1 MGRTLRRFQVG
12 NQAPINRQEFH
23 AEFAKVQSR
32 LDRLASRLHTLSE
45 ERISKLEDGLGDI
58 RRLLERC
65 LNTVQSGW
73 DKEC

>member
-1 MGRTLRRFQVG
+1 MGD
-12 NQAPINRQEFH
+12 QAPITRQEFY

-32 LDRLASRLHTLSE
+32 LDRLASRLHALSE
-45 ERISKLEDGLGDI
+45 ERISKLEDELGDM

-65 LNTVQSGW
+65 LNTVHSGW